1 MENQINEAIVNDIMP
16 RPDKKITFDDLLTL
30 VKTYLHKQKNIDI
43 IIKAYEYAKKA
54 HEGQF
59 RKSGDPYIQHPLE
72 VAYLLA
78 QIHSSPSTISAGL
91 LHDVLEDTEV
101 TNEEFIKQFGYDIFN
116 IVDGVTKISK
126 LKYMT
131 KEKALA
137 RSHQKILLAM
147 AKDMRVVLV
156 KILDRVHNMRTLEF
170 QPPEKQVRIA
180 QETLDLYAPLAHRI
194 GMYRIKAELED
205 TSFKYINPDKYLE
218 IYDALN
224 IQKKNRESDID
235 RMKDRIGEVL
245 NKNNITNFKIK
256 GRIKNI
262 YSIYN
267 KMVTKNLL
275 LDQIYDLMALR
286 IIVGSISDC
295 YQVLGLIHSEWKPLP
310 GRFKDY
316 ISTPKSNLYQSL
328 HTTVLGID
336 GKIFEVQIRTF
347 EMDDVAENGIAA
359 HWAYKEENLG
369 YSPEKEQQEFVTKLK
384 WYKEL
389 LDYAESNDDDDEDP
403 MYNLKN
409 DIFSANVYVFTPR
422 GDVFDFPNGST
433 PLDFAYRVHTE
444 VGNHCVGAIVNN
456 RIVPLTYQLRTGDVI
471 EIKTNKSFDGPS
483 ESWLKIVKTTHARHK
498 ILSIL
503 NKKKRDQLIEVGKS
517 DFERMVKSEN
527 LTIKLDDK
535 TIRQHFSKSSINNLD
550 DFFYFIGKGDLSI
563 HSAINRLTGNDK
575 NDDSL
580 IKYYET
586 KDQKVTRHRVNNV
599 GVYVEGLPKA
609 QVKLA
614 SCCMPVRGDAII
626 GYVSKGNGIICH
638 RYDCHNVRNSQEER
652 FINVYWD
659 DEASDIY
666 YDTMIT
672 ITSFDGKNIVAE
684 MINTLNSVNNLTIM
698 SINSKKNKNNDLQ
711 TKVKLRVNH
720 LDVLNQAIANLN
732 KIGNIYTIERLL
744 K

>member
-1 MENQINEAIVNDIMP
+1 MENIIDNSVIATRENKNV
-16 RPDKKITFDDLLTL
+16 TFDDLIDLC
-30 VKTYLHKQKNIDI
+30 KTYLHKSKNIDI
-43 IIKAYEYAKKA
+43 IKKAYEFAKKA

-91 LHDVLEDTEV
+91 LHDVLEDTAV
-101 TNEEFIKQFGYDIFN
+101 SSEEFIKEFGLDIYN
-116 IVDGVTKISK
+116 IVDGVTKISQ

-205 TSFKYINPDKYLE
+205 TSFKYINKEKYQE
-218 IYDALN
+218 IYNDINL
-224 IQKKNRESDID
+224 QKKNRESDIENM
-235 RMKDRIGEVL
+235 RERIDEIL
-245 NKNNITNFKIK
+245 QKNNIKDYKIK

-267 KMVTKNLL
+267 KMTTKNLL

-286 IIVGSISDC
+286 IIVNSISDC

-336 GKIFEVQIRTF
+336 GKIFEVQIRTY
-347 EMDDVAENGIAA
+347 EMDNVAENGIAA

-384 WYKEL
+384 WYKDL

-444 VGNHCVGAIVNN
+444 VGNHCVAAIVNK
-456 RIVPLTYQLRTGDVI
+456 RIVPLSYALRTGDVI

-498 ILSIL
+498 ISSIL
-503 NKKKRDQLIEVGKS
+503 NKKKRDEMIELGKNEF
-517 DFERMVKSEN
+517 DHYIKSEN
-527 LTIKLDDK
+527 ITIKIDDK
-535 TIRQHFSKSSINNLD
+535 IIKQNFSKLSIMNLD

-563 HSAINRLTGNDK
+563 HGAINRLIGNDK

-586 KDQKVTRHRVNNV
+586 KDLKITHHRVNNV
-599 GVYVEGLPKA
+599 GIYVDGLPKA

-614 SCCMPVRGDAII
+614 SCCMPVRGDGIV

-638 RYDCHNVRNSQEER
+638 RYECHNVKNSQEER

-659 DEASDIY
+659 DEANDIY
-666 YDTMIT
+666 YDTMIA

-684 MINTLNSVNNLTIM
+684 MINTLNSVNNVTIM
-698 SINSKKNKNNDLQ
+698 SINSKKNRNSDLI

-720 LDVLNQAIANLN
+720 VDALNQAIANLN
-732 KIGNIYTIERLL
+732 KINNIYNIERLI